1 MANLISN
8 SSMKLIYVLIDG
20 VSDGMYKQPR
30 KTPLELAITPNL
42 DLLTQNG
49 AMAEVIPIKN
59 GIAPESDIAV
69 FNMLGYNFDNY
80 KYPGRGVI
88 EAIGSGI
95 DFANGDIALRGNF
108 STIDNNEN
116 IIDRRAGRSI
126 RKDEALKIAKELEN
140 KIKFS
145 IPNTILTILPT
156 IGHRLSL
163 RIRCKEKTLSS
174 NISNTDPAYDNID
187 GIGVANTNTSVSK
200 IKKCR
205 SLDNKINS
213 QRAARLMNEFTEKSI
228 AIMKNNEV
236 NKFRMSQNKKPI
248 NCILT
253 RDAGDEYPKLTPISQ
268 KYGLK
273 FSCVVDMPVEIGI
286 ANILKMRINNSN
298 KITDYVGKAK
308 SVLEELRQHDV
319 VYVHLKGPD
328 EFGHDGDFEGKTKC
342 IENIDVRFFKFLI
355 DNINTNEIAVL
366 VSADHSTPCINK
378 AHSDDP
384 VPLLISAE
392 HIKKDAT
399 TKFTEA
405 QARKGRL
412 KLLKGHRVL
421 TEIFGLLN
429 SK

>member
-1 MANLISN
+1 MGNFVSN
-8 SSMKLIYVLIDG
+8 SNMKLIYILIDG

-30 KTPLELAITPNL
+30 KTPLELAVTPNL
-42 DLLTQNG
+42 DLLMRNG

-59 GIAPESDIAV
+59 GIAPESDVAV

-95 DFANGDIALRGNF
+95 DFTNGDIALRGNF

-116 IIDRRAGRSI
+116 ILDRRAGRNI
-126 RKDEALKIAKELEN
+126 RKDEALKITKTLEN

-163 RIRCKEKTLSS
+163 RIRCKEKNLSG
-174 NISNTDPAYDNID
+174 NIGNTDPAYDNIN
-187 GIGVANTNTSVSK
+187 GIGVANTGLNFSK
-200 IKKCR
+200 IKKCC

-213 QRAARLMNEFTEKSI
+213 QIAAKLVNEFTEKSI

-236 NKFRMSQNKKPI
+236 NKFRVSQNKKPI

-253 RDAGDEYPKLTPISQ
+253 RDAGDEYPKLIPINQ

-273 FSCVVDMPVEIGI
+273 FSCIVDMPVEIGI
-286 ANILKMRINNSN
+286 AKILKMRINNSN
-298 KITDYVGKAK
+298 NIIDYVGKAK
-308 SVLEELRQHDV
+308 SVLEELQQHNV

-328 EFGHDGDFEGKTKC
+328 EFGHDGDLEGKTKC
-342 IENIDVRFFKFLI
+342 IENIDTRFFKFLI
-355 DNINTNEIAVL
+355 ENINTNKIAVL
-366 VSADHSTPCINK
+366 VSADHSTPCMNK
-378 AHSDDP
+378 AHSSDP
-384 VPLLISAE
+384 VPLLISADQ
-392 HIKKDAT
+392 IKKDIT
-399 TKFTEA
+399 TKFTET
-405 QARKGRL
+405 QARKGSL
-412 KLLKGHRVL
+412 KLLKGHEVL
-421 TEIFGLLN
+421 TEIFRLLN

>member
-1 MANLISN
+1 MGNFISN
-8 SSMKLIYVLIDG
+8 SNMKLIYVLIDG

-30 KTPLELAITPNL
+30 KTPLELAVTPNL
-42 DLLTQNG
+42 DLLMRNG

-59 GIAPESDIAV
+59 GIAPESDVAV

-95 DFANGDIALRGNF
+95 DFTNGDIALRGNF

-116 IIDRRAGRSI
+116 ILDRRAGRNI
-126 RKDEALKIAKELEN
+126 RKVEALKITKTLED

-145 IPNTILTILPT
+145 MPNTILTILPT

-163 RIRCKEKTLSS
+163 RIRCKEKNLSG
-174 NISNTDPAYDNID
+174 NISNTDPAYDNINR
-187 GIGVANTNTSVSK
+187 IGVANTGLNLSK
-200 IKKCR
+200 IKKCC

-213 QRAARLMNEFTEKSI
+213 QISAKLVNEFTEKSI

-236 NKFRMSQNKKPI
+236 NKFRVSQNKKPI

-253 RDAGDEYPKLTPISQ
+253 RDAGDEYPTLIPINQ

-273 FSCVVDMPVEIGI
+273 FSCIVDMPVEIGI
-286 ANILKMRINNSN
+286 AKILKMRINNSN
-298 KITDYVGKAK
+298 NITDYVGKAK
-308 SVLEELRQHDV
+308 SVLEELQQHNV

-342 IENIDVRFFKFLI
+342 IENIDTKFFKFLI
-355 DNINTNEIAVL
+355 ENINTNKIAVL
-366 VSADHSTPCINK
+366 VSADHSTPCMNK
-378 AHSDDP
+378 AHSSDP
-384 VPLLISAE
+384 VPLLISADQ
-392 HIKKDAT
+392 IKKDIT
-399 TKFTEA
+399 TKFTET
-405 QARKGRL
+405 QARKGSL
-412 KLLKGHRVL
+412 KLLKGHKVL
-421 TEIFGLLN
+421 TEIFRLLN